1 MPEHSRDSLLK
12 SLRNSTLFESLPDEV
27 IIALFEK
34 LQIVDFTPGHN
45 IIRKG
50 EHGNSMYILFSGV
63 VKVHDQEHTL
73 IELGAEDVFG
83 EMALLDNGIRSMS
96 VTAVS
101 QAKSGE
107 LSRDDFFEV
116 MRNYPDLFRFMIGI
130 LSSRLRA
137 QNEVLLAQYRKRESE
152 LTQLVKMR
160 TEELEKRNTE
170 LSRALEQIRDS
181 QEQLVRQAK
190 LASLGEM
197 ISDIAHEIQNPL
209 NFVTNFSELCADIL
223 KDIETEK
230 DPEEREELIRDL
242 KVNIDK
248 INHHGWRAETILK
261 GMLMHSRRER
271 GQKELAGLNS
281 ICSES
286 VKVAIYN
293 MRVKNPSLDCVIEKN
308 YDEKIPDFEF
318 IKQDIFRLITNLL
331 DNSVYAVNERMKKEG
346 AGSFKGKIVVTTAT
360 KRDKIF
366 LSIKDNGTGIPDEL
380 KEKVFQPF
388 FTTKPLGEG
397 TGFGLSMSFDIV
409 HSHGGTIDF
418 SSKSGET
425 EFVVQ
430 FPVQS

>member
-1 MPEHSRDSLLK
+1 MSIPSKEFLLK
-12 SLRNSTLFESLPDEV
+12 SLRNSALFESLPDEV
-27 IIALFEK
+27 VLALFRK
-34 LQIVDFTPGHN
+34 LQIVNFNPNEN
-45 IIRKG
+45 IIQKG
-50 EHGNSMYILFSGV
+50 DQGNSMYILFSGI
-63 VKVHDQEHTL
+63 VKVHDKEHTL

-96 VTAVS
+96 VTSVTAS
-101 QAKSGE
+101 QAGE

-116 MRNYPDLFRFMIGI
+116 MKNYPDLFRFMIGI

-137 QNEVLLAQYRKRESE
+137 QNEVLLTQYRKRENE
-152 LTQLVKMR
+152 LTALVRIR

-170 LSRALEQIRDS
+170 LSEALEQIKQS
-181 QEQLVRQAK
+181 QEQLVRHAK

-223 KDIETEK
+223 KDIDYVE
-230 DPEEREELIRDL
+230 DDAEREELIGDL
-242 KVNIDK
+242 RMNIDK

-271 GQKELAGLNS
+271 GQKESANLNS
-281 ICSES
+281 ICSEG

-293 MRVKNPSLDCVIEKN
+293 MKVKNPSLECEIEKK
-308 YDEKIPDFEF
+308 YDEKLPDFEF
-318 IKQDIFRLITNLL
+318 VKQDIFRLITNLL
-331 DNSVYAVNERMKKEG
+331 DNAQYAINERVKKDNDPNY
-346 AGSFKGKIVVTTAT
+346 KGKITISTSQ
-360 KRDKIF
+360 KNGKIC
-366 LSIKDNGTGIPDEL
+366 LSIRDNGTGIPDEL

-418 SSKSGET
+418 SSKPGFT
-425 EFVVQ
+425 EFVIQ
-430 FPVQS
+430 FPG

>member
-1 MPEHSRDSLLK
+1 MSTPIKEFLLK
-12 SLRNSTLFESLPDEV
+12 SLRNSTLFEPLPDEV
-27 IIALFEK
+27 VLALFKK
-34 LQIVDFTPGHN
+34 LQIVNFSANEN
-45 IIRKG
+45 IIHKG
-50 EHGNSMYILFSGV
+50 DQGNSMYILFSGI
-63 VKVHDQEHTL
+63 VKVHDKEHTL

-96 VTAVS
+96 VTSVTAS
-101 QAKSGE
+101 QAGE

-137 QNEVLLAQYRKRESE
+137 QNEVLLTQYRKRENE
-152 LTQLVKMR
+152 LTALVRIR
-160 TEELEKRNTE
+160 TEELEKRNQE
-170 LSRALEQIRDS
+170 LSEALEQIKQS
-181 QEQLVRQAK
+181 QEQLVRHAK

-223 KDIETEK
+223 KDIDYVEDEA
-230 DPEEREELIRDL
+230 EREELIGDL
-242 KVNIDK
+242 RMNIDK

-271 GQKELAGLNS
+271 GQKEAANLNS

-286 VKVAIYN
+286 IKVAIYN
-293 MRVKNPSLDCVIEKN
+293 MKVKNPSLVCDLERK
-308 YDEKIPDFEF
+308 YDENLPDFDF
-318 IKQDIFRLITNLL
+318 VKQDIFRLITNIL
-331 DNSVYAVNERMKKEG
+331 DNAQYAVNERMKKEND
-346 AGSFKGKIVVTTAT
+346 SSYIGKITLTTYQ
-360 KRDKIF
+360 KNGKIC
-366 LSIKDNGTGIPDEL
+366 LSIRDNGTGIPDEL

-418 SSKSGET
+418 SSKPGLT
-425 EFVVQ
+425 EFIVQ
-430 FPVQS
+430 FPIQ